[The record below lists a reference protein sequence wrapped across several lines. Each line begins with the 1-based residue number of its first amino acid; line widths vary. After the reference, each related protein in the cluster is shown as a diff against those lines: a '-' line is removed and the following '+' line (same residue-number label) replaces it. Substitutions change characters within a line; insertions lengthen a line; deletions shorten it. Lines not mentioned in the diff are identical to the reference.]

1 MTEMTALI
9 RMRLMAYLRTQVA
22 FAPLLAAL
30 VVLGIF
36 YGGGQAN
43 PTEAYGMSAVVL
55 FPVLAW
61 QVKILLDVEPDV
73 QRRIAAT
80 AIGSRAKEVVAGL
93 VAAALTA
100 APTILAGMV
109 LPWLVGGITMRKS
122 PVALEAAV
130 LSGLWAHVIAV
141 PGALA
146 LGALASRAISRTAGN
161 GVAILVTGFVFAIV
175 LGLKESPAPWLVPP
189 LMPVSRAV
197 IPGASPA
204 QVAALSVWA
213 IAWAA
218 AVLLGYTR
226 LRRTRP

>member
-1 MTEMTALI
+1 MSALVG
-9 RMRLMAYLRTQVA
+9 MRLLAYVRTQVA
-22 FAPLLAAL
+22 VAPLLAAL
-30 VVLGIF
+30 VVLGVF

-80 AIGSRAKEVVAGL
+80 AIGSRAREVAAGL

-109 LPWLVGGITMRKS
+109 LPWIVGGITMRKS
-122 PVALEAAV
+122 PVSLDAAV
-130 LSGLWAHVIAV
+130 LSGLWAHLIAI

-161 GVAILVTGFVFAIV
+161 GVAILVTGFVLAIV
-175 LGLKESPAPWLVPP
+175 LGLKGSPAPWLMPP

-197 IPGASPA
+197 VPGVSPIHA
-204 QVAALSVWA
+204 LGLSVWA

-218 AVLLGYTR
+218 TILFGYTR